1 MPTTAHPWA
10 VLGALAGL
18 CLAAPA
24 RAGNSVALPGSIA
37 PFSRTVQVAG
47 VADPAAVVHF
57 QVVLR
62 LRDPAG
68 MQARIDAGQSFSPAE
83 LEASQLPLQ
92 ADHDA
97 VLAWLQSAGL
107 TIDSTVPTRMTIS
120 VSGRADRVSA
130 ALGVHFSHIVSE
142 GRDFTAA
149 DTPASIPARFAGI
162 ILSIN
167 GLQPHAHAHTMIEP
181 ITGNSGIIPY
191 IPSDLLKY
199 YSTTSGSTGAN
210 TTTAIVIDTFPR
222 TSDITTFWSEAKVAQ
237 SLSRITFIQAV
248 SGTLPAPSGEETLD
262 TQYSSGIAPAG
273 KVRVYAAQSLYN
285 SALDTTFQRVISDMH
300 AGVSITQ
307 VSISLGECETAIS
320 SGEAE
325 TDNQY
330 FATMTALGAS
340 VFVSS
345 GDSGSHTCGSGTSE
359 PSFFSTATNVTAVG
373 GTTLSM
379 SGPNKTSET
388 AWTGSGGGISTIF
401 ARPAY
406 QSTLDY
412 AMRAVP
418 DVSADANPNTGVLI
432 IVKGTPI
439 QVGGTSVSAPVWAGF
454 AARING
460 SRLAAGKKTLGL
472 LNTRVYPLLKTGNFR
487 DITTGGNG
495 GYSAGIGYDLVT
507 GIGSPVMSSLLPTL
521 VNEP

>member
-1 MPTTAHPWA
+1 MPNSALSWA
-10 VLGALAGL
+10 LFGALAGL
-18 CLAAPA
+18 SCTAPA
-24 RAGNSVALPGSIA
+24 CAGESVAMPGSIA
-37 PFSRTVQVAG
+37 PLASTVSVAG
-47 VADPAAVVHF
+47 AADPAAIVHF

-68 MQARIDAGQSFSPAE
+68 MQARIAAGQSFSPAE
-83 LEASQLPLQ
+83 LEASHLPSQ

-97 VLAWLQSAGL
+97 VVAWLQSAGL
-107 TIDSTVPTRMTIS
+107 TIEATVPTRMTIS
-120 VSGRADRVSA
+120 VGGRADTVSA

-149 DTPASIPARFAGI
+149 DTPASIPARLAGI

-167 GLQPHAHAHTMIEP
+167 GLQPQAHAHTLIKP

-199 YSTTSGSTGAN
+199 YSTTTGSSGAD

-222 TSDITTFWSEAKVAQ
+222 TSDVTTFWSEAKVAQ
-237 SLSRITFIQAV
+237 SLSRVTFIQAV
-248 SGTLPAPSGEETLD
+248 GGTLPAPSGEETLD
-262 TQYSSGIAPAG
+262 TDYTSGMAPAG
-273 KVRVYAAQSLYN
+273 RVRVYAAQSLSN

-300 AGVSITQ
+300 AGISITQ

-320 SGEAE
+320 TGEAE

-345 GDSGSHTCGSGTSE
+345 GDTGSYTCGGNTNE
-359 PSFFSTATNVTAVG
+359 PSFYSTATNVTAVG

-388 AWTGSGGGISTIF
+388 AWSGSGGGISGIF
-401 ARPAY
+401 AKPAY

-412 AMRAVP
+412 STRAVP

-432 IVKGTPI
+432 ILKGTPL
-439 QVGGTSVSAPVWAGF
+439 QVGGTSVSAPVWAGLM
-454 AARING
+454 ARVNG

-472 LNTRVYPLLKTGNFR
+472 LNTRVYPLLKTANFR
-487 DITTGGNG
+487 DITVGGNG

-521 VNEP
+521 VAQP